1 MEKWYNISCP
11 SCGHKMEA
19 EKSIAQKEGILPLG
33 WARCTRC
40 NSGMRLVYDDVTDT
54 MRVEL
59 AELEGE

>member
-1 MEKWYNISCP
+1 MEKCMLFHARLAATRWRQ
-11 SCGHKMEA
+11 E
-19 EKSIAQKEGILPLG
+19 IAQKEGIFPLG

-54 MRVEL
+54 MRIEP